1 VLVVDLLPHQHP
13 EDDHE
18 HEHEQEIR
26 ASLIVIVVVLVVDL
40 LPHQQTQDDDD
51 HDHDHEIRAS
61 HPAVE
66 SQEAILHVLVG
77 FLRVQP
83 RICFG
88 WVLLRLD
95 DYPATVS
102 G

>member
-1 VLVVDLLPHQHP
+1 MLVVDLLPHQQN
-13 EDDHE
+13 EDDDD

-26 ASLIVIVVVLVVDL
+26 AALIVIVVVLVVDL
-40 LPHQQTQDDDD
+40 LPHQQNEDDDD
-51 HDHDHEIRAS
+51 HDQEIRAS
-61 HPAVE
+61 HPAIE

-77 FLRVQP
+77 FLCVQP

>member
-1 VLVVDLLPHQHP
+1 VLVVDFLPHQQT
-13 EDDHE
+13 EDDDD

-26 ASLIVIVVVLVVDL
+26 ASLIVIVVVLVVDFL
-40 LPHQQTQDDDD
+40 HRQHTEDIDD
-51 HDHDHEIRAS
+51 HEHDHEIRAS
-61 HPAVE
+61 HPAIE

-77 FLRVQP
+77 FLCVQP